1 VTLGAGGVMV
11 LTKRGRVRGVLADGV
26 AAFKGVPYA
35 APPFGVN
42 RFKGLSRPSRTSLG
56 AASSMPRRTVRPF
69 PRRPTRPP
77 STSS

>member
-42 RFKGLSRPSRTSLG
+42 RFKPPQPHQPCLLYTSD
-56 AASSMPRRTVRPF
+56 AADE
-69 PRRPTRPP
+69 
-77 STSS
+77 